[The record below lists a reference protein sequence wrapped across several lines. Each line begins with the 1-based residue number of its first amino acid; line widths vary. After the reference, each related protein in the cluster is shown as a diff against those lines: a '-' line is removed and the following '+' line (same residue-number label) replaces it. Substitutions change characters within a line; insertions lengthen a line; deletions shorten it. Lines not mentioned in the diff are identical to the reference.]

1 MIKPKGKGAPKKV
14 ATFRHSVHSL
24 FDTIQQQDSNGDR
37 LAKEQTVLN
46 DLKKEI
52 STQSKKNFTIEREIR
67 NLDEKIALLIRNRI
81 SFEEVMASSGDISLI
96 NRTTT
101 LKDKRLKE
109 VYGQLFYVLQTDTR
123 FIATLASLVKL
134 GEIDNLLQTV
144 MFTLYGNQYDESE
157 EHLLL
162 SMFKKVLAHEFNN
175 ATGIGSLLRANTALT
190 RMMTTYTRRGPG
202 QQYLKEVFTPVLSEI
217 TEQPDLILEINP
229 SKVYEA
235 WINELETTTGQVS
248 NLNRKTTA
256 EEAAQNE
263 EVQKII
269 APRIQKLAQIVNQF
283 LDAIIAS
290 MDQIPYGIRWI
301 CKQIQHLCK
310 QKFPQATR
318 AQSCSLIGG
327 FFLLRFINPAIVTP
341 QAFMLV
347 ESKLSANTR
356 RNLTLLAKVLQNLAN
371 NIQFGGVKEF
381 YMSPLN
387 PVLEKN
393 RERINDFLENLTKVE
408 DLDTHLQM
416 DKYLAMGKTTD
427 SVINI
432 SLNEMYFV
440 HALLLQHIDVVCAGD
455 DPLREILK
463 DLGPAPS
470 QLPRKD
476 NANVDLR
483 LASRFD
489 QEDGGTEEGEG
500 EITPEQLYTETKY
513 YLFMLLRAIPTITIT
528 KQTEL
533 KNTLKEA
540 EGWAK
545 QNNFTN
551 LQETIHTIQSN
562 IEKVAKLEESSLDDC
577 YLRLNRD
584 AIQELLNYEEE
595 IKRVADDKERLKK
608 VLASLQDHNKFL
620 HQQYEAY
627 KEYLENV
634 RESCTGRNK
643 FRPDK
648 ADKKG
653 KKVKNKAG
661 PGPFKFT
668 YLQLEKD
675 GIIIDS
681 QVPDD
686 KRSNISFQFACST
699 PGHFEVTV
707 MYRGKNIF
715 DFQLVLDDLLEKQ
728 HNNIVEFETEFA
740 KLNVNILLYLL
751 NKTFLKEI

>member
-1 MIKPKGKGAPKKV
+1 MKKPQGAGRAPKKV
-14 ATFRHSVHSL
+14 GTFKHSVDSL
-24 FDTIQQQDSNGDR
+24 FDTISQQQQSGDL
-37 LAKEQTVLN
+37 LAKDQTELN

-109 VYGQLFYVLQTDTR
+109 FYGQLFYVLQNDTR

-162 SMFKKVLAHEFNN
+162 SMFKKVLAQEFNN

-202 QQYLKEVFTPVLSEI
+202 QQYLKQVLTSVLSEI
-217 TEQPDLILEINP
+217 TEQPDLVLEINP

-248 NLNRKTTA
+248 HLNRKTTA

-269 APRIQKLAQIVNQF
+269 SPRIQMLAKIVNKF

-290 MDQIPYGIRWI
+290 LDLIPYGIRWI
-301 CKQIQHLCK
+301 CKQILHLCK

-381 YMSPLN
+381 YMAPLN

-393 RERINDFLENLTKVE
+393 RERINDFLERLTMVE

-440 HALLLQHIDVVCAGD
+440 HALLLQHIEVVCAGD

-463 DLGPAPS
+463 DLGPAPP

-483 LASRFD
+483 LTNRYD
-489 QEDGGTEEGEG
+489 QEDANGPESESELTS
-500 EITPEQLYTETKY
+500 EQLYTETKY
-513 YLFMLLRAIPTITIT
+513 YLFMLLRAIPTIKIT
-528 KQTEL
+528 KETEL
-533 KNTLKEA
+533 KQTLKDA
-540 EGWAK
+540 QSWAR
-545 QNNFTN
+545 NNSFDN
-551 LQETIHTIQSN
+551 LVDTIST
-562 IEKVAKLEESSLDDC
+562 IEKNLERVAKMEESDVEDC
-577 YLRLNRD
+577 FTRLNRD
-584 AIQELLNYEEE
+584 ATQELLNYEEE
-595 IKRVADDKERLKK
+595 IKRVKDDKERLRS

-627 KEYLENV
+627 KEYLDNV

-643 FRPDK
+643 FRPEK
-648 ADKKG
+648 VEKKG
-653 KKVKNKAG
+653 KKVKGKG
-661 PGPFKFT
+661 LGPFKFT
-668 YLQLEKD
+668 YLQLERD

-686 KRSNISFQFACST
+686 KRSNISFQFSCST
-699 PGHFEVTV
+699 PGNFEVTV
-707 MYRGKNIF
+707 MYRGKSIF
-715 DFQLVLDDLLEKQ
+715 DFALVLDDLLDKQ
-728 HNNIVEFETEFA
+728 HNNIVEYETEFA